1 MDTTELRAN
10 GGSYIGAR
18 ECRTSYLSNKD
29 STELRAKRGD
39 STAADETKKSNDEN
53 PKFKTIPTKT
63 ISVQTKKE
71 NEQTRTKKLDNS
83 DENTSPIRYQ
93 NILVVSQTPTSP
105 TPNTSGTMKTP
116 SNIPGEI
123 SENIDKFVMQT
134 SSANPD
140 ISKTPKQMENITKT
154 VMEEP
159 ISQSGKLMPKFASK
173 TNDSVNH
180 DMPETSSKNSDIS
193 KDMRK
198 IMDKT
203 TSKAKNSSPL
213 GLKKE
218 TAPMTSKS
226 DSNTKTFPKSPHNS
240 AICSPEKKASNPIVS
255 IAKSSQTLAD
265 RNAAR
270 SFIMSYKIPK
280 LKKPTKN
287 GTQKNAAESPGSDK
301 AHKMQNY
308 LATLQ
313 NILNNDVVPQ
323 TWNVICANNANL
335 CSMES
340 RRNSENPSPQ
350 TSMENRFSNKGDLTI
365 TKSRRKSMYVDVAD
379 SRSLLKP
386 SHDEVCKISDP
397 IPLENQAEKPAKTI
411 KSRRKSRVIEIFDGQ
426 NPETSNSSYSSISL
440 ICQTEEALKEKTKSS
455 CQTNSIIKPKNPRR
469 KSMCAAELCDSSS
482 GKDENQEIPTKSL
495 ATQCV
500 EKTKEVVGTKE
511 RQGKEDIGIKSE
523 KKSLVTRR
531 KSMFAEGNESTS
543 SISESA
549 TNYEDTTGS
558 QYDENPLQI
567 IGNKSSEGSEGNG
580 IESVKTSLIARQKS
594 MFAEANESTSFISES
609 TKYNDEATA
618 LESQRRN
625 LDSTDN
631 NLRSKKPLKLRR
643 KSVVVE
649 VHNLENS
656 SSTSL
661 DLHNEGIP
669 NRGEDELSM
678 RLTEDH
684 NKTQNSVDKKPLKS
698 RRKSM
703 FVDREDLKSPPG
715 QQLEKETNKSF
726 VENMENMER
735 GKSDNLENK
744 PLSEDKAY
752 PKSQTLKE
760 KPLAVESTAQGQ
772 STIETAVE
780 TKSEKKPLKARRRSL
795 YTEILREEEESENL
809 DSKQSGKSL
818 IKTEGKDKEG
828 PQNLANDKLKSKPLK
843 SRRKSMYAE
852 VGDFMAEERT
862 CKPQNNELDDT
873 TSQGKNYKPEAADI
887 LKTSEAKGKRRKSIY
902 VEESITKE
910 DAASNNLEIDAAS
923 SQATLDKPEAAD
935 ILKTSEAKGKR
946 RKSIYVE
953 ESITKEDID
962 SNNLKIDAASSQS
975 TLDKPEAAEILK
987 SSNAKGKRRKSMYV
1001 EEPITKEGI
1010 DSNNLKIDVA
1020 SSQGTLDKPT
1030 AAEILK
1036 SSNAKGKRRR
1046 SMYVEEPIAKGDTD
1060 SNNLEKDKKKI
1071 TKSRRKSMVVERHE
1085 VMDNNGP
1092 FTWDHNQGIEESLSE
1107 ITTNAMDNTN
1117 FMPRDSQRLNVDMKD
1132 TQKMTAKTTK
1142 KRRKSMATSMGENIG
1157 ETSKHTSY
1165 DVLLPNPSEAI
1176 GEITDRKS
1184 TLRPRSK
1191 SMYVE
1196 TPMEPELLD
1205 KTAEAMPGDCIIFN
1219 PKHFNSQRR
1228 ILDSSS
1234 DEADTIVHTLPLK
1247 PVIQNVEII
1256 TPPPPVK
1263 KKCLARKRRVVK
1275 VLSSS
1280 YQADAMETPSSKDQ
1294 QDFSSTESNEIVTE
1308 KSCLSML
1315 NTHPIFNT
1323 QVHDDEAEG
1332 NLNLNNMTPSL
1343 LHDDRFKE
1351 IDSTMQDM
1359 FNSPQHEPPIGED
1372 QLLNETSSN
1381 LNVDEATNSNKE
1393 NTTNFQDDT
1402 TSTTT
1407 TTMTMTSTTTTS
1419 TSISTHNTSDSTK
1432 HVTLGTSE
1440 YRFEKVSDN
1449 VVNLFISRKRKR
1461 KQK

>member
-53 PKFKTIPTKT
+53 QKFKTIPTKT

-116 SNIPGEI
+116 LNIPGEI

-240 AICSPEKKASNPIVS
+240 AICSPEKNASKPLVS

-280 LKKPTKN
+280 LKKPTEN

-323 TWNVICANNANL
+323 TWNVICDNKA
-335 CSMES
+335 
-340 RRNSENPSPQ
+340 NPSPQ

-411 KSRRKSRVIEIFDGQ
+411 KSRRKSRVIEIFDSQ
-426 NPETSNSSYSSISL
+426 HPETSNSSNSSISP
-440 ICQTEEALKEKTKSS
+440 ICQNEEALEERTKPS
-455 CQTNSIIKPKNPRR
+455 CETNSIIKPKNPRR
-469 KSMCAAELCDSSS
+469 KSMCDSSS

-500 EKTKEVVGTKE
+500 EKTKEVVGTKD
-511 RQGKEDIGIKSE
+511 RQGKEDNGIKSE
-523 KKSLVTRR
+523 KKYLVARR

-567 IGNKSSEGSEGNG
+567 IGNKSSPGSEGNG
-580 IESVKTSLIARQKS
+580 IESAKTSLIARRKS
-594 MFAEANESTSFISES
+594 MFAEANESKSSISES

-618 LESQRRN
+618 LESQTQN

-703 FVDREDLKSPPG
+703 FVDREDLKSSQG

-726 VENMENMER
+726 VENMEK
-735 GKSDNLENK
+735 GKSDTMENK
-744 PLSEDKAY
+744 PLGQEKAY
-752 PKSQTLKE
+752 SKSPTLKE
-760 KPLAVESTAQGQ
+760 KPIAVESPRAQGQ
-772 STIETAVE
+772 STMETAVE

-795 YTEILREEEESENL
+795 YTEILREEEEGETL
-809 DSKQSGKSL
+809 ESKQGGKSL
-818 IKTEGKDKEG
+818 MKTEGKDKEA
-828 PQNLANDKLKSKPLK
+828 PQSLANDNLKAKPLK

-862 CKPQNNELDDT
+862 CKPQDNELDDT

-923 SQATLDKPEAAD
+923 SQ
-935 ILKTSEAKGKR
+935 
-946 RKSIYVE
+946 
-953 ESITKEDID
+953 
-962 SNNLKIDAASSQS
+962 S
-975 TLDKPEAAEILK
+975 TLDKPEAAGILK

-1010 DSNNLKIDVA
+1010 DSNNLKIDAA
-1020 SSQGTLDKPT
+1020 SSQATLDKPT

-1036 SSNAKGKRRR
+1036 SSNTKGKRRR

-1263 KKCLARKRRVVK
+1263 KKCLPRKRRVVK

-1393 NTTNFQDDT
+1393 NTTNSQDDT

-1407 TTMTMTSTTTTS
+1407 TTT
-1419 TSISTHNTSDSTK
+1419 THNTSDSTK